1 MGHQLYDLD
10 ILYLKPHFFNI
21 LYLKTHFFNIIY
33 LKTHFLHSLLE
44 NALSI
49 AIGCGAARCRFIYS
63 LLENR
68 LKSLSIEKLGL
79 VLIRD
84 NVESTILA
92 LREELKINS
101 TLSNELSAGL
111 LDSIDKWRKD
121 RNNVI
126 HFLTQE
132 RIDETELS
140 KISLEGEELLR
151 KIAAVNMRV
160 KKRLRT
166 KAA

>member
-1 MGHQLYDLD
+1 MRYTRKG
-10 ILYLKPHFFNI
+10 
-21 LYLKTHFFNIIY
+21 IIY
-33 LKTHFLHSLLE
+33 KNYFSRVKESIDNDFHLE
-44 NALSI
+44 ATWI
-49 AIGCGAARCRFIYS
+49 IYS
-63 LLENR
+63 LIENR

-79 VLIRD
+79 ALIRD

-92 LREELKINS
+92 LREELKIN
-101 TLSNELSAGL
+101 TMLSIELSTEL
-111 LDSIDKWRKD
+111 LDNIDAWRKE

-132 RIDETELS
+132 RIDKTELS
-140 KISLEGEELLR
+140 KISLKGEVILR
-151 KIAAVNMRV
+151 EIAAVNMRV